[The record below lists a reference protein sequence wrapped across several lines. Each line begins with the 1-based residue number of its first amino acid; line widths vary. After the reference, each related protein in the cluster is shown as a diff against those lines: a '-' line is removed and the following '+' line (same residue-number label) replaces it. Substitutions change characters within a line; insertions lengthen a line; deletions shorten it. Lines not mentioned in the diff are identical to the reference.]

1 MKDWENYFAGS
12 LIYQDLADCSL
23 GSVPVLTEI
32 EQTQESEKDEKDEK
46 TKKDGNINDN
56 VIVVDIL
63 PKASAF
69 LILILAMVTTI

>member
-23 GSVPVLTEI
+23 GSVPVLNEL
-32 EQTQESEKDEKDEK
+32 EQTETAETEKVVKQAKKKGKKDE
-46 TKKDGNINDN
+46 N
-56 VIVVDIL
+56 VIIVEVL

-69 LILILAMVTTI
+69 LFLILALVTTV